1 MEGASKAVGEEGSS
15 RESFH
20 GLSYGKSLAG
30 ASAGWRWG
38 PMVRASRLGEQLGCS
53 LTRLRATERDDPQ
66 PQSSLL
72 DDQMQVA
79 ICWLPL
85 E

>member
-72 DDQMQVA
+72 DDQMRVA
-79 ICWLPL
+79 VCWLPL